1 MASLKVRSIYR
12 IFFVVEGISSPI
24 AAQLFDFCDDDG
36 GGSAGELFGR
46 SDHHHNQPLLPTY
59 EDVSS
64 SSSSSAARTATAA
77 NTSLCCYPGDAAP
90 FSPFPSLYALLDAPP
105 PPPDPEPDLAVCRSS
120 SSSSNPPPPPPPP
133 PPPALFPVSPTPPY
147 VGDPFDHILLTE
159 AIPAGYSLD
168 RGTVVSVPAAGGP
181 PNRQQHPQTA
191 YEEQRYAA
199 AVAMQQPPEL
209 AGLEAPPC
217 GFLEGVGMGAALYGG
232 GRGETQGFFG
242 MAAVGPDAGLA
253 GLSDMAEG
261 GGLCSFGQDALPRM
275 YGSGDSQVI
284 GGGNQHL
291 MVGCSRNALPL
302 PASDMSPLDESTYK
316 VGRLSVEE
324 RKEKIH
330 RYMKKRNERNFSK
343 KIKYACR
350 KTLADSRPRVRGR
363 FAKNDELGEIAR
375 LRSSNHEFDDEEEMV
390 IKEEDIFDST
400 DILAHIS
407 GVNSFKY
414 NYTLESW
421 I

>member
-1 MASLKVRSIYR
+1 Q
-12 IFFVVEGISSPI
+12 EGISSPI
-24 AAQLFDFCDDDG
+24 AAQLFDFCDDDAG
-36 GGSAGELFGR
+36 GATGELFGR
-46 SDHHHNQPLLPTY
+46 SDHHQNQSLLPPY

-64 SSSSSAARTATAA
+64 SSSSSAARTASAA
-77 NTSLCCYPGDAAP
+77 NTSLCCYPGDDAP

-105 PPPDPEPDLAVCRSS
+105 LAPDPEPDLAQCRSS

-133 PPPALFPVSPTPPY
+133 PPALFAVPPTPPY
-147 VGDPFDHILLTE
+147 VGDRFDHILLTE

-168 RGTVVSVPAAGGP
+168 RGTVVPVPAAGGP
-181 PNRQQHPQTA
+181 PSRQQHPQTA
-191 YEEQRYAA
+191 YEEQCYAA
-199 AVAMQQPPEL
+199 AVAMQQQPEL

-217 GFLEGVGMGAALYGG
+217 GFLEGVGMGALYGG
-232 GRGETQGFFG
+232 GRGETQGLFG
-242 MAAVGPDAGLA
+242 IAAVGPDAGLA
-253 GLSDMAEG
+253 GLNDVAES
-261 GGLCSFGQDALPRM
+261 GGLCSFGQDALPRL

-291 MVGCSRNALPL
+291 MVGCSGNALPL

-324 RKEKIH
+324 RKEKIR

-363 FAKNDELGEIAR
+363 FAKNDELGEVAR
-375 LRSSNHEFDDEEEMV
+375 LRSSNREFDDEEEMV

-400 DILAHIS
+400 DILEHIS